1 MEKYMKRLLFLL
13 LITNSYVY
21 PAAKPDIIRPV
32 ATHAMA
38 MVFGYVTKEELAAN
52 SEIEPLILNPL
63 TGNLENSGLITRLA
77 DLFSQNRAYI
87 LTNSSLFRAM
97 IKKYP
102 NIKLEGW
109 RCKAI
114 SDFVYLFVQNSLL
127 PPEIVNAVEQVPAI
141 QAIEPYLGIKISNKT
156 TISTD
161 ELRSPFYFK
170 LPSKNLAEE
179 CANIIA
185 CFWDGTE
192 SKIFLTKADYATD
205 AYKKMDPPPVIPTW
219 GFLML
224 GFGEQSQSLANPNGL
239 ICGLQIPVFRKFL
252 DFCNSQ
258 INTGII
264 VAKSSYFADI
274 NMVAALKEENSP
286 ELKKYQFPLVS
297 ISITAAPL
305 LSGLGLNNSLDYN
318 IFFTELLPPSTRETW
333 RKIWQLNANNFET
346 VISMACR
353 PYHYFIG
360 SQELKTT
367 PAAIPM
373 LREANGQFFIPA
385 RFGGSVVVI
394 ADTLIQPG
402 LEKQPLYIN
411 QLTADRP
418 SKSYQNPDI
427 ILLTTTKNF
436 TRPLV
441 LQPGI
446 DKKLPTIIGINPG
459 PTVYVFDELD
469 AGIARI
475 SDVVDA
481 FVRVPGLDQD
491 QAFIIKKLHAS
502 NDLVKLVPVNRP
514 QPEKTYFEL
523 KIVHQRPDKRG
534 AEGENIVVV
543 KQFDCTKNCTEPIA
557 AVSTQKPKGPEYTVV
572 AATQGDRHEFSKDR
586 TDFKWGAIAPAANSD
601 PAEAL
606 INRIN
611 TQKLPVTLG
620 LFAH

>member
-1 MEKYMKRLLFLL
+1 MKRLLFLL
-13 LITNSYVY
+13 LISSAIH
-21 PAAKPDIIRPV
+21 AAKKPEIVRPV

-38 MVFGYVTKEELAAN
+38 MVFGYVTREELTEN
-52 SEIEPLILNPL
+52 REIEPLVLNPL
-63 TGNLENSGLITRLA
+63 TGNLENSGVITRLA
-77 DLFSQNRAYI
+77 DLFNQNRAYI
-87 LTNSSLFRAM
+87 LTNSALFRAM
-97 IKKYP
+97 IRRYP
-102 NIKLEGW
+102 QTKLESW

-127 PPEIVNAVEQVPAI
+127 PPEVVNAVEQVPDI

-179 CANIIA
+179 CANILA
-185 CFWDGTE
+185 CFWDGKE
-192 SKIFLTKADYATD
+192 SKIFFTKTDYAKDVYT
-205 AYKKMDPPPVIPTW
+205 KMDPPPVIPTW
-219 GFLML
+219 GFLIL
-224 GFGEQSQSLANPNGL
+224 GFGEQSESLINPSGL
-239 ICGLQIPVFRKFL
+239 ICGLQIPVFRTFL

-274 NMVAALKEENSP
+274 NMVAALKEENRP
-286 ELKKYQFPLVS
+286 ELKKYEFPLVS
-297 ISITAAPL
+297 SSITAAPL

-318 IFFTELLPPSTRETW
+318 RFFTELLPPAVRETW
-333 RKIWQLNANNFET
+333 RKIWQLNTDDFET
-346 VISMACR
+346 VINMACH

-360 SQELKTT
+360 SEELKTT
-367 PAAIPM
+367 PAAIPI
-373 LREANGQFFIPA
+373 LRPANEQFFTPA
-385 RFGGSVVVI
+385 HFGGAVVVI
-394 ADTLIQPG
+394 ADKLIEPG
-402 LEKQPLYIN
+402 LEKQPLYVSE
-411 QLTADRP
+411 LRA
-418 SKSYQNPDI
+418 SKTVTKQTKDYQNPDI

-436 TRPLV
+436 TRPLI

-459 PTVYVFDELD
+459 PAVYVFDEID

-475 SDVVDA
+475 SDVIDA

-534 AEGENIVVV
+534 TEGENMVVV
-543 KQFDCTKNCTEPIA
+543 KQFDCTKDCVEPIA
-557 AVSTQKPKGPEYTVV
+557 AIATQKNKQPEYTIV
-572 AATQGDRHEFSKDR
+572 AAAQGDRHKISKEQ
-586 TDFKWGAIAPAANSD
+586 TNFTWGAIAPGTGPD
-601 PAEAL
+601 PADAL

-611 TQKLPVTLG
+611 TQKLPITLG
-620 LFAH
+620 LFVH